1 MKKME
6 MCDRRNKSGERSV
19 MQQNKGRLWE
29 QLQAY
34 AGTEAYPFHMPG
46 HKRNKELLGTRLPY
60 YADITEIY
68 GFDDLHHPDGVILEL
83 QDRAAAMYHAGESF
97 LLVNGSSAGILAA
110 IMGCVSEGGRIL
122 AARNC
127 HRSVYHAMAL
137 ARLQPVYLYPEP
149 LCCEGDT
156 DEDGAGEGAANETVI
171 NETVMNKT
179 VMNNTA
185 MIDTGIAGVIT
196 AEMITEMLARYDDIE
211 AIVLTSPTYE
221 GVVSPIS
228 DICRAA
234 HEANIPVIVD
244 EAHGAHLG
252 FHDSFPPNSNTEG
265 ADVVIHSLHKT
276 MPSLTQTALLHCNSE
291 RVDAGRIKRYLD
303 IFQSSSPSYILMGSI
318 DVCISLMEQRGEVLF
333 RDYAGRLNRLREKLS
348 RLRHLTLL
356 SSACPQLDP
365 SKIVILTSDRRG
377 RSFISGTE
385 LARILRQDWQL
396 EVEMAACSYVIAMTS
411 PADTDEGF
419 RRLEQALYEIDM
431 QFDTSLDAQFDT
443 SLDTRFDTSLDTR
456 SDTQL
461 DIQLKKR
468 EPKDRADEPWAQVS
482 LMSVQMC
489 APCGNTRSSGAV
501 GESEHKSWPMLAA
514 WDKDGEWVQ
523 IAGAAGRHS
532 AAFVYAYPPGIP
544 YLAPGEYITDHMA
557 EYIQMLIGRHVELHG
572 ISDGKLYVLKK
583 TDGEQE
589 R

>member
-1 MKKME
+1 
-6 MCDRRNKSGERSV
+6 

-34 AGTEAYPFHMPG
+34 AGTQAYPFHMPG
-46 HKRNKELLGTRLPY
+46 HKRNTELLGTQLPY

-83 QDRAAAMYHAGESF
+83 QERAAAMYHARESF

-156 DEDGAGEGAANETVI
+156 DEDGAGEGTANE
-171 NETVMNKT
+171 
-179 VMNNTA
+179 TA
-185 MIDTGIAGVIT
+185 MIDTGIAGAIT
-196 AEMITEMLARYDDIE
+196 AEMITKMLARYDDIE
-211 AIVLTSPTYE
+211 AIILTSPTYE
-221 GVVSPIS
+221 GVISPIS

-318 DVCISLMEQRGEVLF
+318 DVCIGLMEQRGEVLF
-333 RDYAGRLNRLREKLS
+333 RDYARRLNRLREKLS

-385 LARILRQDWQL
+385 LARILRQDWKL

-419 RRLEQALYEIDM
+419 RRLEQALYEVDM
-431 QFDTSLDAQFDT
+431 QLDTSL
-443 SLDTRFDTSLDTR
+443 
-456 SDTQL
+456 DTQL

-468 EPKDRADEPWAQVS
+468 EPKDHADEPGVQVL
-482 LMSVQMC
+482 LMSVQTC
-489 APCGNTRSSGAV
+489 APCGNTRSLEAV
-501 GESEHKSWPMLAA
+501 GESEPKSWPMLTA
-514 WDKDGEWVQ
+514 WEKEAERVQ

-544 YLAPGEYITDHMA
+544 YLAPGEYITNYMV

-572 ISDGKLYVLKK
+572 ISDGKLYVLKN
-583 TDGEQE
+583 TDGERE